1 MEPCVPI
8 LPAFEHPDFPVVLK
22 TLRKQLGLSRTALAG
37 KVGLST
43 AAIQRYEAQDASHIK
58 PSREAYERLCAVLAE
73 LAPAT
78 LPAGPE
84 QAGAGHAPALA
95 GSVPEPL
102 SIPLAEAGIEQLI
115 GRAKA
120 LGARKVIIEF

>member
-1 MEPCVPI
+1 MPI
-8 LPAFEHPDFPVVLK
+8 LPAFEHPDFPVALK

-73 LAPAT
+73 LVPAT
-78 LPAGPE
+78 PPASPA
-84 QAGAGHAPALA
+84 QAEAGNARTQG
-95 GSVPEPL
+95 GSMPEPL

-115 GRAKA
+115 ARAKA

>member
-8 LPAFEHPDFPVVLK
+8 LPAFEHPDFPVALK

-73 LAPAT
+73 LVPAT
-78 LPAGPE
+78 PPASPA
-84 QAGAGHAPALA
+84 QAEAGNARTQG
-95 GSVPEPL
+95 GSMPEPL

-115 GRAKA
+115 ARAKA